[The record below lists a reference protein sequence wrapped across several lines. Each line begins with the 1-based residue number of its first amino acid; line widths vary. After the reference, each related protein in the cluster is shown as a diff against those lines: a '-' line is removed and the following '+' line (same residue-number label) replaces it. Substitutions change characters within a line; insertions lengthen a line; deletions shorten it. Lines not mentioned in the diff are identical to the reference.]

1 MQEEGEEAYE
11 EIIKGKSK
19 LNMDKK
25 KSTLE
30 MLRISDE
37 VYTLLSRM
45 TNLPYV
51 ECDPETYDDQ
61 IFIFFDEGEAK
72 KAASRL
78 LNEKAPVQAVKVEK
92 RSFLVFYTA
101 LYPMGVNCIV
111 VNEGTSERIAV
122 QLEELIQRADPQK
135 LPKGQIWVENPQF
148 HLTAIYFVQKIRKN
162 PGQEMTDELKAL
174 YEEMLAHFGRGRYIF
189 AARQDQGILVLKGQ
203 DGQAY
208 QPLFTDSQEFQKFNR
223 EKKLRAMVVDA
234 GKLVELVPPE
244 CSGVVVNPM
253 GVNVQLKLASRN

>member
-61 IFIFFDEGEAK
+61 IFI
-72 KAASRL
+72 
-78 LNEKAPVQAVKVEK
+78 
-92 RSFLVFYTA
+92 
-101 LYPMGVNCIV
+101 
-111 VNEGTSERIAV
+111 
-122 QLEELIQRADPQK
+122 
-135 LPKGQIWVENPQF
+135 
-148 HLTAIYFVQKIRKN
+148 
-162 PGQEMTDELKAL
+162 
-174 YEEMLAHFGRGRYIF
+174 
-189 AARQDQGILVLKGQ
+189 
-203 DGQAY
+203 
-208 QPLFTDSQEFQKFNR
+208 LF
-223 EKKLRAMVVDA
+223 
-234 GKLVELVPPE
+234 
-244 CSGVVVNPM
+244 
-253 GVNVQLKLASRN
+253 

>member
-148 HLTAIYFVQKIRKN
+148 HLTAIYFVQEIRKN
-162 PGQEMTDELKAL
+162 PGQEMT
-174 YEEMLAHFGRGRYIF
+174 GRIQNRTDDN
-189 AARQDQGILVLKGQ
+189 R
-203 DGQAY
+203 
-208 QPLFTDSQEFQKFNR
+208 LFTN
-223 EKKLRAMVVDA
+223 
-234 GKLVELVPPE
+234 G
-244 CSGVVVNPM
+244 
-253 GVNVQLKLASRN
+253 

>member
-101 LYPMGVNCIV
+101 LYPGLN
-111 VNEGTSERIAV
+111 T
-122 QLEELIQRADPQK
+122 
-135 LPKGQIWVENPQF
+135 
-148 HLTAIYFVQKIRKN
+148 
-162 PGQEMTDELKAL
+162 
-174 YEEMLAHFGRGRYIF
+174 
-189 AARQDQGILVLKGQ
+189 LV
-203 DGQAY
+203 
-208 QPLFTDSQEFQKFNR
+208 
-223 EKKLRAMVVDA
+223 
-234 GKLVELVPPE
+234 
-244 CSGVVVNPM
+244 
-253 GVNVQLKLASRN
+253 